1 MNKSLIILD
10 WDNTLF
16 PTTFVNTNK
25 INLTTNSSKT
35 KLLSV
40 FAELDNLLYK
50 LFQKILN
57 IADLM
62 IITNASLSWIN
73 M

>member
-57 IADLM
+57 LADLM